1 MSPSLP
7 HYFTQSHYAL
17 FLSSSFTLY
26 ANNMSSPIRIFPN
39 PPDIV
44 DDTQL
49 YKTFI
54 KHTITTSD
62 NNLFEIHIPFFAT
75 VIWNDFY
82 VFL

>member
-1 MSPSLP
+1 
-7 HYFTQSHYAL
+7 
-17 FLSSSFTLY
+17 
-26 ANNMSSPIRIFPN
+26 MSSPIRIFPN